1 MERPIVAVDRDLSRF
16 GEALEGAGYRV
27 VAAGDA
33 DVAEAEVVVRA
44 GMDDHVMGME
54 NREIPAPI
62 VDAAGMTADQVVAAV
77 RHHIHPR

>member
-16 GEALEGAGYRV
+16 GETLEAAGFRV

-33 DVAEAEVVVRA
+33 DVAEAEVVVLD
-44 GMDDHVMGME
+44 GMDDQAMGME

-77 RHHIHPR
+77 RQHIHPR